1 MNDEHLWIAGGY
13 ADAGAV
19 GLYLLRSAHDRLRVE
34 RVVAP
39 AQNVS
44 AGVRRGNYWYLV
56 DEVAGTVVVLDA
68 ATGWRQV
75 ACFASGGDAP
85 CHLAL
90 DAAATLLAVANYGD
104 GTIALFAIDDHG
116 LPSGVPDR
124 YRHDGHGPVADRQA
138 GPHAH
143 WVGFGPAGDLYVTD
157 LGSDCILTFA
167 PEAGQLGTPRIAYR
181 APAGSGPRQI
191 AFHPKLPVLY
201 LVSELASTLTVLDRQ
216 VDGMLVARQTVSTV
230 PAGADNLAGAIL
242 RDGDRL
248 YVTNRGHDSV
258 ARFEITADG
267 SVRAIDDRPS
277 GGVSPRFVALD
288 GDRLLVAHEK
298 TGGVTLVPID
308 DDRILAR
315 ADVPGAAFLG
325 AYA

>member
-1 MNDEHLWIAGGY
+1 M
-13 ADAGAV
+13 
-19 GLYLLRSAHDRLRVE
+19 
-34 RVVAP
+34 
-39 AQNVS
+39 
-44 AGVRRGNYWYLV
+44 
-56 DEVAGTVVVLDA
+56 
-68 ATGWRQV
+68 
-75 ACFASGGDAP
+75 
-85 CHLAL
+85 
-90 DAAATLLAVANYGD
+90 
-104 GTIALFAIDDHG
+104 
-116 LPSGVPDR
+116 
-124 YRHDGHGPVADRQA
+124 
-138 GPHAH
+138 
-143 WVGFGPAGDLYVTD
+143 
-157 LGSDCILTFA
+157 
-167 PEAGQLGTPRIAYR
+167 
-181 APAGSGPRQI
+181 
-191 AFHPKLPVLY
+191 LY